1 MGADNFSFRFLSVL
15 LGLCIFSAFLVF
27 QENEEDVILE
37 SIPLDVYDNIVQE
50 YPDASNEEIVRIYL
64 EDGHSIVLSLKDS
77 LSSFQN

>member
-1 MGADNFSFRFLSVL
+1 ML

-27 QENEEDVILE
+27 QENEGDVILE
-37 SIPLDVYDNIVQE
+37 SIPLDVYDTIVQE

-64 EDGHSIVLSLKDS
+64 EDGHSIALSLKDS

>member
-1 MGADNFSFRFLSVL
+1 M
-15 LGLCIFSAFLVF
+15 F

-37 SIPLDVYDNIVQE
+37 SIPLDVYDTIVQE

-64 EDGHSIVLSLKDS
+64 EDGHSIALSLKDS